1 MQLFYEKYDN
11 RLQEAGLSDEDRK
24 IIEDSIRDLNGGI
37 VKNKQNIINISNAI
51 SSLENSIEETEVK
64 RLQNYDLFSKLT
76 QSHEI

>member
-64 RLQNYDLFSKLT
+64 RL
-76 QSHEI
+76 